1 MNNYKLLV
9 MICEKETGK
18 NLRTKDVF
26 VETNLNLVLTTN
38 LFMTEEK
45 NWSKSLKKI
54 SEKLDV
60 KIGSN
65 EIVCNIAVFSAP
77 KNVFQKIVIEEEP
90 KKFRVPEKYDVYQ
103 VLHHEYL
110 IRANDHE
117 YIFNKQKNT
126 IKKLKLKYSLP
137 DNIFRME
144 FDIHSIPKNVKYV
157 E

>member
-38 LFMTEEK
+38 LLMTEEK
-45 NWSKSLKKI
+45 NWNKSLKKI

-65 EIVCNIAVFSAP
+65 EIVCNIAVFPAP
-77 KNVFQKIVIEEEP
+77 EDVFQKIVIEEEP
-90 KKFRVPEKYDVYQ
+90 KKEIKNFQFPDFYDLYKISSWK
-103 VLHHEYL
+103 YL
-110 IRANDHE
+110 IRADEGGENDIE
-117 YIFNKQKNT
+117 YIFNKEKNT
-126 IKKLKLKYSLP
+126 IKKT
-137 DNIFRME
+137 
-144 FDIHSIPKNVKYV
+144 
-157 E
+157 

>member
-1 MNNYKLLV
+1 MNKYKLFV
-9 MICEKETGK
+9 MVCEKETGK

-38 LFMTEEK
+38 LLMTEEK

-65 EIVCNIAVFSAP
+65 EIVCNIAVFPAP
-77 KNVFQKIVIEEEP
+77 ENVFQKIVIEEEP
-90 KKFRVPEKYDVYQ
+90 KKFRVPEKYDAYY
-103 VLHHEYL
+103 LGNSEYL
-110 IRANDHE
+110 IRAYAHE
-117 YIFNKQKNT
+117 YLFNSNHNT
-126 IKKLKLKYSLP
+126 IKKLKMTYDLP
-137 DNIFRME
+137 DNTVRLV
-144 FDIHSIPKNVKYV
+144 FDINRIPENVKYV